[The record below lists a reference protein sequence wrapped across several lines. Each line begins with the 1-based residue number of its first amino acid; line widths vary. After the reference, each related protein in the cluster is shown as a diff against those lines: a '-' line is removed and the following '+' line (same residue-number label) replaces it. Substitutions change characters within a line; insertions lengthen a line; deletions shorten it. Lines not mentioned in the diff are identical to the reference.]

1 MSKEPYRRS
10 FAALAAILAAG
21 VASAPARADADP
33 ERGARLYESRC
44 IGCHSLDANRVGPM
58 HRGVYGRRAGSVP
71 EFVYSPALKK
81 AALVW
86 DAAALDRWLTNPQS
100 LVPGQ
105 RMNFRVT
112 AERDRG
118 DIIAF
123 LKRESGK

>member
-1 MSKEPYRRS
+1 MHTIVRRLLL
-10 FAALAAILAAG
+10 AALAAFLAAG

-44 IGCHSLDANRVGPM
+44 VGCHSLDANRVGPM

-71 EFVYSPALKK
+71 GFEYSPALKK
-81 AALVW
+81 AAFVW
-86 DAAALDRWLTNPQS
+86 DAATLDRWLANPQA

-105 RMNFRVT
+105 RMNVRVT
-112 AERDRG
+112 AERDRA

-123 LKRESGK
+123 LRRESGK